1 MTAKKAVNLLG
12 KKVQAL
18 IEAKGDSQKEA
29 AVKLKLTPTGLNG
42 IVQGRVESASHSF
55 LSILK
60 EEYKPDFNWLLNDSV
75 PVLPIKYLSPEEE
88 DKLVS
93 KADQDKVLLSQIKT
107 TKGLR
112 EIIQNLLKFSNQ
124 KRKVVGDM
132 IAEFSKNKN

>member
-1 MTAKKAVNLLG
+1 MTVKKVENLLG

-29 AVKLKLTPTGLNG
+29 AAKLKLTPTGMNG

-55 LSILK
+55 LTLLK
-60 EEYKPDFNWLLNDSV
+60 QEYKPDFNWLLNDSI

-124 KRKVVGDM
+124 ERKAIGEM
-132 IAEFSKNKN
+132 IAEFSKDKD

>member
-1 MTAKKAVNLLG
+1 
-12 KKVQAL
+12 
-18 IEAKGDSQKEA
+18 
-29 AVKLKLTPTGLNG
+29 
-42 IVQGRVESASHSF
+42 
-55 LSILK
+55 SI
-60 EEYKPDFNWLLNDSV
+60 

-124 KRKVVGDM
+124 ERKAIGDL
-132 IAEFSKNKN
+132 IAEFSKNKD

>member
-1 MTAKKAVNLLG
+1 MTAKKVVNLLG

-124 KRKVVGDM
+124 ERKVVGDM
-132 IAEFSKNKN
+132 IAEFSKNKD